1 DEDALLAIVEQ
12 LHDKDGMIW
21 PLEAAPFDI
30 IVTAVNTKD
39 EEIMKRSV
47 EIYELLKKRG
57 YDVLLDDRETSPGM
71 KFKDADLIGI
81 PVRVT
86 LGKKLAEGIVEIK
99 SRTEEKPVM
108 VSVNDGYGPF
118 VEEVERLFA
127 SYNPKSVLKPE
138 DE

>member
-1 DEDALLAIVEQ
+1 
-12 LHDKDGMIW
+12 
-21 PLEAAPFDI
+21 
-30 IVTAVNTKD
+30 
-39 EEIMKRSV
+39 
-47 EIYELLKKRG
+47 
-57 YDVLLDDRETSPGM
+57 M